1 MHGIEI
7 LDLVNNLQQKLIL
20 NYLYWKPTVVLPKS
34 NLKRH
39 ILQLL
44 FFEKKYS
51 IFGEQ
56 TTWKQDF
63 TVLLWQKEQAE

>member
-20 NYLYWKPTVVLPKS
+20 NYLYWKPTVNCASEIEPETVFTAFFPK
-34 NLKRH
+34 
-39 ILQLL
+39 
-44 FFEKKYS
+44 KKYN

-56 TTWKQDF
+56 TTWKQDL
-63 TVLLWQKEQAE
+63 TVLLW